1 MAYAALLVLAALDAT
16 GYSFVAPVVPAIAE
30 RSDAGP
36 TVMGA
41 LVATFALGQIAGF
54 PLAGI
59 GVRRQHASVVLWA
72 SLALVAA
79 GDLLF
84 IVRDELGVLF
94 VARLLMGVGAGG
106 LWIGITFAV
115 LERFPG
121 REQQRIAG
129 VLAAYSIGS
138 IVGPAVGGIGGVR
151 GPFIAH
157 LVLVCLAVAVVAA
170 LGAPHERT
178 TFHPDRSALL
188 ARSFWLSTAG
198 VLVVAIG
205 LGALDGPLPLHFGEE
220 LSQAAIAALYVG
232 GALVAAVAALAAGRT
247 APRATLAVTVAV
259 LAIGIALAG
268 AVDTVPLWIL
278 AVALAGIGIGAGET
292 AAFGVLLESTGP
304 DRMVT
309 AMVVWSQIWSVG
321 YLAAP
326 VAAGAVAEG
335 LGFAAIGLVPLA
347 GALLVAA
354 AFAVT
359 PRRVPA
365 RTGSSA

>member
-1 MAYAALLVLAALDAT
+1 LAYVALLALAALDAT
-16 GYSFVAPVVPAIAE
+16 GYSFVAPVIPAIAE

-72 SLALVAA
+72 ALALVAA

-94 VARLLMGVGAGG
+94 AARLLMGIGAGG

-129 VLAAYSIGS
+129 VLAAYSVGS
-138 IVGPAVGGIGGVR
+138 IVGPAIGGVGGVR

-157 LVLVCLAVAVVAA
+157 LMLVCLAVAVVAA

-178 TFHPDRSALL
+178 TFQPDRSALL

-205 LGALDGPLPLHFGEE
+205 LGALDGPLPLHFGTE

-232 GALVAAVAALAAGRT
+232 SALVAAVAAVVAGRT
-247 APRATLAVTVAV
+247 QPRATLAVTVSV
-259 LAIGIALAG
+259 LALGIALAG
-268 AVDTVPLWIL
+268 AVETVPLWLL
-278 AVALAGIGIGAGET
+278 AVGLAGIGIGAGET

-304 DRMVT
+304 ERIVT

-321 YLAAP
+321 YLVAP
-326 VAAGAVAEG
+326 VGAGAVAEG
-335 LGFAAIGLVPLA
+335 LGFGAIGLVPLA

-354 AFAVT
+354 AFVVS
-359 PRRVPA
+359 PRRVVARPA
-365 RTGSSA
+365 R